1 MDGPTRSDGSSWLIP
16 ATFLV
21 LAVLLALVLAREL
34 DQNAA
39 IPVPDNA
46 SRSIG
51 SGAKG
56 SPPPTSEP
64 EAGRR
69 CDKATNN
76 PDLAAG
82 SGGATQSR
90 AALQVATKRRTNLQ
104 GGYSFR
110 YSTQWSV
117 RQRAEIIRV
126 IGPGHGFII
135 SFGPGPAGGL
145 PAAFDDF
152 AALVRETYQNVRVN
166 EVNVD
171 CVGGYLSAEA
181 RGRGTNG
188 QGTEFEFLAMIIKP
202 TPGQAVGAFGA
213 WRPDVPRFRL
223 AVTEVI
229 NSFQANSP
237 SA

>member
-1 MDGPTRSDGSSWLIP
+1 MDGPIRSDDSSWLIP
-16 ATFLV
+16 AAFLV

-39 IPVPDNA
+39 IPVPEDA

-51 SGAKG
+51 SGARG
-56 SPPPTSEP
+56 SPPSTGEP
-64 EAGRR
+64 EVERR
-69 CDKATNN
+69 CDKAKNN
-76 PDLAAG
+76 SDLAVG
-82 SGGATQSR
+82 SGSSTRSR
-90 AALQVATKRRTNLQ
+90 AALQIATKRRTNLQ

-110 YSTQWSV
+110 YSPQWSV
-117 RQRAEIIRV
+117 RQRAEITRV
-126 IGPGHGFII
+126 IGPGHGFVI

-145 PAAFDDF
+145 PVAFDDF

-166 EVNVD
+166 EVAVE
-171 CVGGYLSAEA
+171 CVSGYLSAKA

-202 TPGQAVGAFGA
+202 SPGQAVGAFGA
-213 WRPDVPRFRL
+213 WRPEVTRFRL

-229 NSFQANSP
+229 DSFQANSP